1 MRTELAS
8 GLLQGEVLLG
18 NTYLNLLLHA
28 TNFREDSSQTGWRE
42 ACSGPALL
50 YS

>member
-18 NTYLNLLLHA
+18 NIDLLLYA
-28 TNFREDSSQTGWRE
+28 TNFREDSSQTGWRD

-50 YS
+50 DS